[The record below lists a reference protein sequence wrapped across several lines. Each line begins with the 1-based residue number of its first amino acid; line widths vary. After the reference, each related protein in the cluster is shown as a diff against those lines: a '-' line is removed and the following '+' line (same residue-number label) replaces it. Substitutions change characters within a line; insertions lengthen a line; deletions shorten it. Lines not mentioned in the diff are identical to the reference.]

1 MKTKI
6 AITLDEEI
14 LKLVKKLAENES
26 RTISS
31 QINKM
36 LIDLL
41 TKGATS

>member
-6 AITLDEEI
+6 AITVDEDI

-26 RTISS
+26 RTISG

-36 LIDLL
+36 LKDSLNVDHNR
-41 TKGATS
+41 

>member
-1 MKTKI
+1 MKSKL
-6 AITLDEEI
+6 AITLDDEI
-14 LKLVKKLAENES
+14 IKLIKELAKKES
-26 RTISS
+26 RSVSS

>member
-14 LKLVKKLAENES
+14 LKLVKKLAEDES

-31 QINKM
+31 QINKV
-36 LIDLL
+36 LKDYF
-41 TKGATS
+41 TDKK